1 VDIILGKERRRW
13 SREEK
18 LAIVAETFAPGVV
31 ILDVARRHQ
40 VSSGQVHT
48 WRKQFRAELGF
59 PAPPPPTP
67 PRLDPPAAPAMR
79 FMPLA
84 IAAERAPAM
93 IEVELAGGA
102 RLKITGGLDADLVA
116 ALVKALS
123 RR

>member
-48 WRKQFRAELGF
+48 WRKQFCAELGF
-59 PAPPPPTP
+59 PAPSPP
-67 PRLDPPAAPAMR
+67 LDPSAAPAMR

-84 IAAERAPAM
+84 IAAERAPAT
-93 IEVELAGGA
+93 IEAELAGGA
-102 RLKITGGLDADLVA
+102 RLRITGALDADVVA